1 MNDVFEPDLWVRR
14 RVLRSALGAAG
25 LAVFGGA
32 HAEEAGA
39 VTIDN
44 FTFSPAVLPIKAGT
58 EVTWTNH
65 DDIPHSI
72 VLPTLNKR
80 SKTIDTDGSFS
91 YRFEKPG
98 SYGYMCGLHPHMKGK
113 VVVS

>member
-14 RVLRSALGAAG
+14 RVLRSALGATG

-32 HAEEAGA
+32 RAAEPSA
-39 VTIDN
+39 VAIDN
-44 FTFSPAVLPIKAGT
+44 FTFSPAVLRIEAGT

-72 VLPTLNKR
+72 VLPKLNKR
-80 SKTIDTDGSFS
+80 SKTIDTDGSFA
-91 YRFEKPG
+91 YRFETPG
-98 SYGYMCGLHPHMKGK
+98 SYDYMCGLHPHMKGK
-113 VVVS
+113 VVVG